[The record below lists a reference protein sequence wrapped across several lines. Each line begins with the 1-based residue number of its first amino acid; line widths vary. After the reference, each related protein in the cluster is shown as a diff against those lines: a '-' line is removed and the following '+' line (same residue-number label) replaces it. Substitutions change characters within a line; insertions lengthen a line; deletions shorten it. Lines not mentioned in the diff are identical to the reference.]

1 MIYAHQDLAFELQKI
16 YLFATEGCSQDRGR
30 PRPPSTSAG
39 SPAKRAKL
47 GDDEQE
53 EEQHTTTGESEE
65 EQHQQTEGTEAN
77 ETAAERSA
85 TSKPVALGVQ
95 FDSTHCLL
103 FHLTSKAHRRE
114 ACMPGEL
121 HHRYHHRCRAA

>member
-1 MIYAHQDLAFELQKI
+1 MIHAHQDLAFELQKI

-30 PRPPSTSAG
+30 PRPSSTSAG

-47 GDDEQE
+47 DDDEQE

-65 EQHQQTEGTEAN
+65 EQHQQTEGTEAD

-95 FDSTHCLL
+95 LDSTHCLL
-103 FHLTSKAHRRE
+103 FHLTPKAHRRE
-114 ACMPGEL
+114 ACMSDEL
-121 HHRYHHRCRAA
+121 HH